1 MKVAKSWDELTV
13 GQYQELHP
21 TFSKE
26 YKNPVDKIIEQLI
39 ILTGSSIDEVEQL
52 TVDQLHIIQKDL
64 EFLNKP
70 LDHRLRLKYKING
83 IRYRFNPDARKLTGG
98 AYMSAMHLAEK
109 DPSTKLHQVLFN
121 IATPCNRFWKPKKV
135 DQAQFYEDH
144 VNDFLNLPMSIA
156 FPIVS
161 FFLTLSQVLTNNIED
176 YSTQMLLKMNK
187 NLEEVKQDLVNN
199 SDG

>member
-21 TFSKE
+21 TFEKE
-26 YKNPVDKIIEQLI
+26 YNNPVDKIIEQLM
-39 ILTGSSIDEVEQL
+39 ILTGCTNQEVEQL
-52 TVDQLHIIQKDL
+52 TIDDLNSITKDL

-70 LDHRLRLKYKING
+70 LDHKLRLRFKING
-83 IRYRFNPDARKLTGG
+83 IRYKFETNARKLTGG

-135 DQAQFYEDH
+135 DTAQHYEDH
-144 VNDFLNLPMSIA
+144 VKDFLNLPMSIA
-156 FPIVS
+156 YPIVS
-161 FFLTLSQVLTNNIED
+161 FFLTLSEHLTNNIED
-176 YSTQMLLKMNK
+176 YSIRTLQKMNK
-187 NLEEVKQDLVNN
+187 KLEEDKADLEK
-199 SDG
+199 DLAG

>member
-21 TFSKE
+21 TFEKE
-26 YKNPVDKIIEQLI
+26 YNNPVDKIIEQLM
-39 ILTGSSIDEVEQL
+39 ILTGCSNTEVEQL
-52 TVDQLHIIQKDL
+52 TIDDLNDLTKDL

-70 LDHRLRLKYKING
+70 LDHKLRLRFKING
-83 IRYRFNPDARKLTGG
+83 VRYKFETNARKLTGG

-135 DQAQFYEDH
+135 DQAQHYEDH
-144 VNDFLNLPMSIA
+144 VDDFLNLPMSIA
-156 FPIVS
+156 YPIVS
-161 FFLTLSQVLTNNIED
+161 FFLTLSQVLTNNTED
-176 YSTQMLLKMNK
+176 YSIQILQKMRMK
-187 NLEEVKQDLVNN
+187 LEEDKLDLVSN